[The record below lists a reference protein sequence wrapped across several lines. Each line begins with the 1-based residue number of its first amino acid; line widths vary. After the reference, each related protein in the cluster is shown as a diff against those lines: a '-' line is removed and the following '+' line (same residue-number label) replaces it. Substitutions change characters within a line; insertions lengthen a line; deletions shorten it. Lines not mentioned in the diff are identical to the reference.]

1 MVVFNERGIIDQT
14 QFAQRLS
21 QTFQQNLRIQIL
33 QLGLQP
39 VEKKNLLVMQLRGS
53 DGSMQLEK
61 RNRVFGLETKFTA
74 LLFLFRVLR
83 FPRLLLRSH
92 FRFENVTPR
101 LRGEYALVV

>member
-1 MVVFNERGIIDQT
+1 
-14 QFAQRLS
+14 
-21 QTFQQNLRIQIL
+21 
-33 QLGLQP
+33 LQP

-53 DGSMQLEK
+53 AGSMQLEK

-74 LLFLFRVLR
+74 LLFLFLFRVMR

-92 FRFENVTPR
+92 FRFENVTSR